1 MRYVW
6 IAVVVI
12 VAVVGVVIAIGY
24 ALPVEHRA
32 SGETSVKASPD
43 SVFALLTDIDRYPEW
58 RSGVKAVERLA
69 AAAGKTRFREKSSDG
84 DLTFVIDKADSPRQL
99 VTRIDDPDLPFGGTW
114 TFDLAPGEG
123 GRTTVRITEDGKI
136 FNPVFRFASR
146 FILGYD
152 ATLKRYLSDI
162 TRRFAG

>member
-1 MRYVW
+1 MRYLW
-6 IAVVVI
+6 IALIVL
-12 VAVVGVVIAIGY
+12 VAVVAIVIAIGY

-32 SGETSVKASPD
+32 SGEASVKASPD

-58 RSGVKAVERLA
+58 RSGLKSVERLPA
-69 AAAGKTRFREKSSDG
+69 AGGKTRFREKSSDG
-84 DLTFVIDKADSPRQL
+84 DLTFVIERAESPRQL
-99 VTRIDDPDLPFGGTW
+99 VTRIDDPSLPFGGTW
-114 TFDLAPGEG
+114 TFDLAPAEG

-162 TRRFAG
+162 AKRFPE